1 MSLPSSS
8 FHTLLI
14 GSSLTNTFLHHSFTL
29 LCIQSVLTFRPTGCS
44 TFFYSF
50 FLSKQLVIVR
60 LVPLCSI
67 GSIFFPALQFV
78 QIIFSGIQISPL
90 IQPTFHLII
99 RHPSLTICDDFS
111 CSKII
116 NQWFQRTVT
125 IQSAFLSI
133 GLSFCLQILP
143 FFR

>member
-14 GSSLTNTFLHHSFTL
+14 GSSLTNTFLHHSFNL
-29 LCIQSVLTFRPTGCS
+29 LCIQSVLTFRPTGFS
-44 TFFYSF
+44 TFSCSF

-67 GSIFFPALQFV
+67 GSVFFPGPQFV
-78 QIIFSGIQISPL
+78 RTIFSSIQISPL
-90 IQPTFHLII
+90 IQPTFHSTIH
-99 RHPSLTICDDFS
+99 HPSLTICDDFS

-116 NQWFQRTVT
+116 DQWFQRTVA
-125 IQSAFLSI
+125 IRSAFLSI
-133 GLSFCLQILP
+133 CRSFCLQILP